1 MLKRLYSLIALFLA
15 LSTCGLA
22 QNATLKGRVR
32 DEKTR
37 EPLPFATVMSADR
50 KHGVQTD
57 QEGRFK
63 LVLPA
68 GKHVLLFNYISY
80 KSESRLLELAPGELV
95 DLDILLAPELMDF
108 RQIVI
113 TGNRNRQRIEETVT
127 SMDVLPQQ
135 LLERRADNNIETAV
149 EQVPGVTVI
158 DGQANIRGGSGF
170 SYGAGSRVLVLVDD
184 LPMLAGDAND
194 VKWNFIPV
202 EQMEQAEVLKGAS
215 SALFGSSALNGVIN
229 LRTAMPGD
237 TALTLINAFVGA
249 YDQPSDMRM
258 RWWDETRMTSGV
270 SLSHRQRFGKVALV
284 SGGQYVN
291 DRGYREGET
300 EKRIRANAHVR
311 FPIEKLSGLTA
322 GLAVNAQRAKGGSFL
337 IWQNDTNGA
346 LLPFGGTLSTY
357 TSDRFTFDP
366 YLTYTKGP
374 WIHKLKTRY
383 FLSNNTN
390 NTAQGSRSEVFYADY
405 LSQRKFLDRIDF
417 TIGASASTTRVTG
430 ELFDKQRGSNMAG
443 YVQGDGSFGKLKLSL
458 GARVEGGSISGK
470 QFDPQLLF
478 RTGLNY
484 EAWKGGYVRASYG
497 QGFRFPSIA
506 EKFVSTQVGNIVIY
520 PSDSLIPERGWSG
533 EVGVRQLLAVSSWR
547 GMADFSLFQMEY
559 QDMMEFTFGP
569 WGDPISPAPILEDY
583 GFKSV
588 NIGNTRITGIE
599 LTLTG
604 QGKIGQ
610 VEQTLLGGITVI
622 NPIQLDFN
630 AATAAKYNSST
641 ENILKYRFRNMF
653 KFDSE
658 SRYRKW
664 IGGFSL
670 RYYSRIENI
679 DKSFE
684 VFIPGVKSYRERQ
697 PEGSWLAD
705 VRAGYVI
712 NEGTTIM
719 LNVRNVFNT
728 EFMTRPADLQAPRTV
743 LLSVIVKL

>member
-1 MLKRLYSLIALFLA
+1 MFKRLYSLIAVLMA
-15 LSTCGLA
+15 ISTSGLSQEL
-22 QNATLKGRVR
+22 TLKGRVR
-32 DEKTR
+32 DENTR
-37 EPLPFATVMSADR
+37 EPLAFATVMTADR
-50 KHGVQTD
+50 KYGAQTD
-57 QEGRFK
+57 PDGRFK
-63 LVLPA
+63 LMLPA
-68 GKHVLLFNYISY
+68 GKYELIVHYISY
-80 KSESRLLELAPGELV
+80 TSKSVQLDVVAGKSNELDVLLTPLA
-95 DLDILLAPELMDF
+95 IDF

-113 TGNRNRQRIEETVT
+113 TGNRNLQRIEETVT
-127 SMDVLPQQ
+127 SMNVLPQR
-135 LLERRADNNIETAV
+135 LLERRADNTIETAV

-194 VKWNFIPV
+194 VKWSFIPV

-237 TALTLINAFVGA
+237 TALTQINAFVGA
-249 YDQPSDMRM
+249 YDQPSDVRM
-258 RWWDETRMTSGV
+258 RWWDDARMTSGV
-270 SLSHRQRFGKVALV
+270 SLSHRQRFGTV
-284 SGGQYVN
+284 SFVGGGQYVN

-300 EKRIRANAHVR
+300 EERVRANVHVR
-311 FPIEKLSGLTA
+311 APIGNLSGLTA

-337 IWQNDTNGA
+337 IWQNDTSGA
-346 LLPFGGTLSTY
+346 LIPFGGTLSTY

-374 WIHKLKTRY
+374 WIHRLKTRY

-390 NTAQGSRSEVFYADY
+390 NTAQGSRSELFYADY
-405 LSQRKFLDRIDF
+405 LSQRKLNDNIDF
-417 TIGASASTTRVTG
+417 TIGASASNTRVTG
-430 ELFDKQRGSNMAG
+430 ELFDKQRGSNMAC
-443 YVQGDGSFGKLKLSL
+443 YIQGDGSLGKLKLSL

-484 EAWKGGYVRASYG
+484 AAWKGGYVLASYG

-506 EKFVSTQVGNIVIY
+506 EQFVRTRVGDIVIY
-520 PSDSLIPERGWSG
+520 PNDSLFPERGWSA
-533 EVGVRQLLAVSSWR
+533 EIGVRQLLSVSSWK
-547 GMADFSLFQMEY
+547 GMAELSVFRMEY
-559 QDMMEFTFGP
+559 QDMMEFSFGL
-569 WGDPISPAPILEDY
+569 WGNPFVDPFGGL

-588 NIGNTRITGIE
+588 NIGNARITGVE

-610 VEQTLLGGITVI
+610 VEQSILGGYTWIDPVQT
-622 NPIQLDFN
+622 DFDL
-630 AATAAKYNSST
+630 ATDTIYNTSK
-641 ENILKYRFRNMF
+641 ENILKYRFRNLF

-679 DKSFE
+679 DKIFE
-684 VFIPGVKSYRERQ
+684 LAIAGVKSYRERQ
-697 PEGSWLAD
+697 ADGSWLAD
-705 VRAGYVI
+705 IRGGYAV
-712 NEGTTIM
+712 NEGLTLM

-728 EFMTRPADLQAPRTV
+728 EFMTRPADLQAPRTILFSATV
-743 LLSVIVKL
+743 RL